1 VVRQFHNQP
10 EDSHQHRFLVELWD
24 EVKRRTAGE
33 LDVAVHASNANV
45 VGSDPR
51 VLEMLAAGEVE
62 FATMMGPL
70 LAACVPAMEIQGV
83 PFAFGAAE
91 HAHAA
96 LDGALGQHLRSEMRA
111 HGLSLLGTFDNGMR
125 HVCSVS
131 REVREP
137 RDLERYRMR
146 VPNAPIFAELF
157 EALGA
162 TPLRVNIDGLYTA
175 LRDEY
180 VDGHENP
187 LAITEV
193 NRLHEVTRC
202 ISLTAHA
209 WSGFNLVANRRFW
222 KSLDSPAREAVR
234 RAVKSQVAAQRAYT
248 ARLNAGLE
256 TTLAGRGMRILPVDR
271 LDFRRRVGTECYV
284 RWKERCGAIAWRLL
298 EASVGSLVSA

>member
-1 VVRQFHNQP
+1 MARQFHNQP

-24 EVKRRTAGE
+24 EVKRRTGGE
-33 LDVAVHASNANV
+33 LDVTVHASNAHV
-45 VGSDPR
+45 PGSDPR
-51 VLEMLAAGEVE
+51 VLEMVAAGEVE

-70 LAACVPAMEIQGV
+70 LASRVPAMEIQGV
-83 PFAFGAAE
+83 PFAFSDAAQ
-91 HAHAA
+91 AHGTLA
-96 LDGALGQHLRSEMRA
+96 GVLGDHLRSEMRA
-111 HGLSLLGTFDNGMR
+111 QKLSLLGTFDNGMR

-131 REVREP
+131 QEVRTPE
-137 RDLERYRMR
+137 DLAGYCIR

-157 EALGA
+157 QALGA
-162 TPLRVNIDGLYTA
+162 TPFVVNIDGLYAA
-175 LRDEY
+175 LRAGN

-193 NRLHEVTRC
+193 NRLYEVTRS

-248 ARLNAGLE
+248 ARLNAELEVGLKR
-256 TTLAGRGMRILPVDR
+256 RGMRLLEVDR
-271 LDFRRRVGTECYV
+271 SAFRSRVGAEWYV
-284 RWKERCGAIAWRLL
+284 RWKERCGTIAWRLL
-298 EASVGSLVSA
+298 EAAVGKLS